1 MITELADYRI
11 LRPLGSSDEGQF
23 FLAVPPPRLG
33 LGDGPVAMKVVSGL
47 GDEEQMRRATNEL
60 RIFASVQSPYVVTLY
75 DAGQDADVLF
85 YAMEYP
91 SLGTL
96 AEPERPLS
104 NDEQLRAVA
113 DAARGANALH
123 DAGIAHRNITP
134 ARVLVND
141 NGAKLADL
149 GLAKFISPGM
159 TVTRAASIGDIE
171 YLDPAVLRGERASRA
186 TDVWSLG
193 VTLHWALSGGTPIH
207 PDLPGGDTLA
217 VVRRVLNE
225 PPQLASALSPAA
237 RGVIARA
244 LASDPAERFLTAQ
257 ELADA
262 IDALRSDA

>member
-11 LRPLGSSDEGQF
+11 LRPLGGGDEEQF

-33 LGDGPVAMKVVSGL
+33 LGEGPVAMKVVSGL
-47 GDEEQMRRATNEL
+47 ADEEQVRRATNEL

-75 DAGQDADVLF
+75 DAGQDGDVLF

-96 AEPERPLS
+96 AEPARQLSYDER
-104 NDEQLRAVA
+104 LRAVA
-113 DAARGANALH
+113 DASRGAHALH
-123 DAGIAHRNITP
+123 EAGIAHRNITP
-134 ARVLVND
+134 VRVLVD
-141 NGAKLADL
+141 EGGAKLADL

-193 VTLHWALSGGTPIH
+193 VTLHWTLSDGEPIH
-207 PDLPGGDTLA
+207 PNIAGGDTLA

-225 PPQLASALSPAA
+225 PPQIAASLPDDA
-237 RGVIARA
+237 RAVVGRA
-244 LASDPAERFLTAQ
+244 LATDPAERYATAL
-257 ELADA
+257 ELAEA
-262 IDALRSDA
+262 IDGLRGA

>member
-11 LRPLGSSDEGQF
+11 LRPLGGSDEEQF

-33 LGDGPVAMKVVSGL
+33 LGEGLVAMKVVSGL
-47 GDEEQMRRATNEL
+47 ADEEQVRRATNEL

-85 YAMEYP
+85 YAMEFP
-91 SLGTL
+91 ALGTL
-96 AEPERPLS
+96 AEPTRPLS
-104 NDEQLRAVA
+104 FEERLRAVS
-113 DAARGANALH
+113 DAARGAHALH
-123 DAGIAHRNITP
+123 EAGLAHRNITP
-134 ARVLVND
+134 VRILVGET
-141 NGAKLADL
+141 GAKLAEL

-193 VTLHWALSGGTPIH
+193 VTLHWTLSGGTPIH

-217 VVRRVLNE
+217 AVRRVLNE
-225 PPQLASALSPAA
+225 PPQIAASLSAEA
-237 RGVIARA
+237 RAVIARA
-244 LASDPAERFLTAQ
+244 LAGDPAERYLTAQ

-262 IDALRSDA
+262 IDGLRSER